1 MTRQST
7 TSAGHRRS
15 PSNAPDPNGCDRR
28 FTDLRD
34 RYGGILGVGDHR
46 PGPVRSEGFAAQ
58 HPVENCKAFRR
69 GRRASGLAGTGRL
82 ARMGAERKSGRAGEV
97 GSAQAQHPRA
107 DDRSPADR
115 SAPRDEE
122 VEAGQEASTPRA
134 PARMISGAYVYGVRA
149 GAKPGPL
156 ILSSM
161 LRDHRQAWRWTSV
174 IAATPG

>member
-46 PGPVRSEGFAAQ
+46 PGPVRREGFAAQ

-82 ARMGAERKSGRAGEV
+82 ARMGAERKSRRAGEV
-97 GSAQAQHPRA
+97 GSAQAQHPAPTTAAQRIEARRA
-107 DDRSPADR
+107 TKRSRRA
-115 SAPRDEE
+115 SM
-122 VEAGQEASTPRA
+122 ASTPRA